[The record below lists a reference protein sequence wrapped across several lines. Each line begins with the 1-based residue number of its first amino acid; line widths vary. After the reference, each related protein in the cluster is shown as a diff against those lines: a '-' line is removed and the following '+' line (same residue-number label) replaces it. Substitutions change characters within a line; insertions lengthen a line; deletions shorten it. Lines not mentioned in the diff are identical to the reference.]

1 MSLCLKNLMKYQKGG
16 NQAEIVQASKGKS
29 LKFQLNVF

>member
-1 MSLCLKNLMKYQKGG
+1 MSVYLKNLMKFQKDESL
-16 NQAEIVQASKGKS
+16 AEILQANKEKS

>member
-1 MSLCLKNLMKYQKGG
+1 MSLYLKNLMKYQKDESL
-16 NQAEIVQASKGKS
+16 AEILQANKGKS